1 MAKNKSRI
9 DQAVAWA
16 FALCR
21 IGVGMVVIKTGFELA
36 RGAGSFAYYES
47 DNIMSGVFV
56 MSIGIYFVFSGIRRQ
71 FFADEEGR

>member
-21 IGVGMVVIKTGFELA
+21 IGVGLVVIKTGFELA
-36 RGAGSFAYYES
+36 RGAGSFAYYGS
-47 DNIMSGVFV
+47 DNIMTGVFV
-56 MSIGIYFVFSGIRRQ
+56 MAIGIYFVFSGLRGQ
-71 FFADEEGR
+71 FLEGGEGR

>member
-1 MAKNKSRI
+1 
-9 DQAVAWA
+9 
-16 FALCR
+16 
-21 IGVGMVVIKTGFELA
+21 MVVIKTGFELA

-47 DNIMSGVFV
+47 DNIMSGFFV